1 MSRISV
7 LILSRSMAGAE
18 ILDVVRKRHETLGI
32 DCHTL
37 TFNPDASDNIIFPH
51 VAGRI
56 KNIDKGD
63 GVLVLIDSDAT
74 HRGLFERLSQELN
87 VKCIVGYND
96 AMIHA
101 IKECQHKSLEAA
113 AKHLLQAAIDG
124 IHLV

>member
-18 ILDVVRKRHETLGI
+18 ILDVVRKRHDTLGI

-74 HRGLFERLSQELN
+74 HRGLFERLSRELN

-101 IKECQHKSLEAA
+101 LKECEHKSLEAA
-113 AKHLLQAAIDG
+113 ANHLLQAAIDG